1 MAHFAEVEENT
12 YKVLRVVV
20 VDDDVLRDADG
31 RHNELL
37 GQTYLQKIFGRETLW
52 FQTSYNGTLRVRYAG
67 VGYTYNK
74 ELDAFLTPRPF
85 LSWLL
90 NEEKYAWEPPVDMP
104 EDGNRY
110 VWNEVIMEWQQP
122 EEEVGE

>member
-1 MAHFAEVEENT
+1 MSIR
-12 YKVLRVVV
+12 YQLLWSDLRYTK
-20 VDDDVLRDADG
+20 LAFWYILKRFQTTRD
-31 RHNELL
+31 N
-37 GQTYLQKIFGRETLW
+37 I
-52 FQTSYNGTLRVRYAG
+52 QTSYNGTLRVRYAG

-122 EEEVGE
+122 EEEVGK